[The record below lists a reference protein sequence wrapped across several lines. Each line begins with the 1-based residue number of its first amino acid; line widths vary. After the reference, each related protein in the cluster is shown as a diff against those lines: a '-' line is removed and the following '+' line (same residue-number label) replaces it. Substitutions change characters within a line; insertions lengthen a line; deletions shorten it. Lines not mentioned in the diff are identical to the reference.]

1 MALYALTDVEEAFDV
16 TREFLTPIDVRRWL
30 KLAFVVFFVGS
41 GVSLPTAEF
50 GTSAPSGTP
59 PTGEFPAEVPPDAVA
74 LVVAVVVAGLLFAA
88 VVALIGAVMEF
99 VLVESLR
106 TGEVSIRRHWRRR
119 WRQGVRLFG
128 FRIAIGLPT
137 VALFVGWV
145 GLLVVPLLA
154 GREAAAPSAAF
165 LIGVPVVVVVAV
177 VYSLVSGLTTVFVV
191 PIMIRE
197 EVGVL
202 AAWRRLWGSIRTAWR
217 QYLAYVAVAFLLTVG
232 ASVVASFLVGL
243 VALAFLVPA
252 VVAVG
257 VASVA
262 VPLASPAGVAVLVA
276 LAILFGLS
284 VLVCWLIVQVPIV
297 AYLRY
302 HALLVLGDIEP
313 SFALLPDR
321 GHSPETP

>member
-1 MALYALTDVEEAFDV
+1 MPLYALEDLEEAFDV
-16 TREFLTPIDVRRWL
+16 TREFLTPLDVRQWL

-41 GVSLPTAEF
+41 GVSLPTTEF

-59 PTGEFPAEVPPDAVA
+59 PAGELPSEVPADAVA
-74 LVVAVVVAGLLFAA
+74 IVAAVAVAGLLLA
-88 VVALIGAVMEF
+88 VGVALIGAVLEF
-99 VLVESLR
+99 VLIESLR
-106 TGEVSIRRHWRRR
+106 SGEVSIRRYWRRR

-128 FRIAIGLPT
+128 FRVAIGLP
-137 VALFVGWV
+137 VIALFVGWV

-154 GREAAAPSAAF
+154 GREVAAPSAVF
-165 LIGVPVVVVVAV
+165 LIGLPVVVVVAV

-191 PIMIRE
+191 PIMVRA

-202 AAWRRLWGSIRTAWR
+202 AAWRRLWGSVRTAWR

-232 ASVVASFLVGL
+232 ASVVASVLVGL
-243 VALAFLVPA
+243 VALVFLVPA
-252 VVAVG
+252 LLAVG

-262 VPLASPAGVAVLVA
+262 VSLSSAAGLAVIAA
-276 LAILFGLS
+276 LALLIGLA
-284 VLVCWLIVQVPIV
+284 VLVCWLLVQVPVV

>member
-1 MALYALTDVEEAFDV
+1 MPLYALEDLEEAFDV
-16 TREFLTPIDVRRWL
+16 TREFLTPLDVRQWL

-41 GVSLPTAEF
+41 GVSLPTTEF

-59 PTGEFPAEVPPDAVA
+59 PAGELPSEVPADAVA
-74 LVVAVVVAGLLFAA
+74 IVAGVAVAGLLLA
-88 VVALIGAVMEF
+88 VGVALIGAVLEF
-99 VLVESLR
+99 VLIESLR
-106 TGEVSIRRHWRRR
+106 SGEVSIRRYWRRR

-128 FRIAIGLPT
+128 FRVAIGLP
-137 VALFVGWV
+137 VIALFVGWV

-154 GREAAAPSAAF
+154 GREVAAPSAVF
-165 LIGVPVVVVVAV
+165 LIGLPVVVVVAV

-191 PIMIRE
+191 PIMVRA

-202 AAWRRLWGSIRTAWR
+202 AAWRRLWGSVRTAWR

-232 ASVVASFLVGL
+232 ASVVASVLVGI
-243 VALAFLVPA
+243 VALVFLVPA
-252 VVAVG
+252 LLAVG

-262 VPLASPAGVAVLVA
+262 VSLSSAAGLAVIAA
-276 LAILFGLS
+276 LALLFGLA
-284 VLVCWLIVQVPIV
+284 VLVCWLLVQVPVV

-321 GHSPETP
+321 GSSPEAP